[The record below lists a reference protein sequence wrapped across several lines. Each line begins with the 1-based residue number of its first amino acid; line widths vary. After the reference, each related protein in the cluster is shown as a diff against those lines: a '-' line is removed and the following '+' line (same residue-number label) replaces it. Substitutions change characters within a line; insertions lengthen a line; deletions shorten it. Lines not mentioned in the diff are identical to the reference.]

1 MHHQQA
7 AFHFY
12 GQEWTVGGCIVA
24 MSLLLLHHSFE
35 GLHHYFPSRPTTRI
49 IIFSKRCIFRFKLGG
64 HRQSIDF
71 QDNDAIGFFLLLPTS
86 VSAYNLN
93 IWDLS
98 PTVAS
103 SEPHVACGH
112 DAEEDRE
119 SGLRRWCLKPRPRWK
134 TKAQFLTQLGYV
146 CVTHFT
152 KGMICLRA
160 NKSTLFRVD

>member
-71 QDNDAIGFFLLLPTS
+71 QDNDAIGFFCFAITYLCVGIQFEHLRLEPNSGVVWAPCGLWTRRRGRQGKRS
-86 VSAYNLN
+86 PKVVSETTATLKNKG
-93 IWDLS
+93 
-98 PTVAS
+98 TVS
-103 SEPHVACGH
+103 YSTW
-112 DAEEDRE
+112 
-119 SGLRRWCLKPRPRWK
+119 LCLCHAFYKRNDMP
-134 TKAQFLTQLGYV
+134 
-146 CVTHFT
+146 
-152 KGMICLRA
+152 
-160 NKSTLFRVD
+160 